1 MKNYQELIG
10 EANNQ
15 KDWDAVIKLATEAKN
30 LELGEVFLG
39 IRKGYVNLFTGDHS
53 RIEDMFSEAGIKWF
67 SFKTQPQLNKLLK
80 SGELTLEMV
89 QSEPIVIFS
98 GKSTIN
104 NRLSNLNWP
113 INNFTARTSSRK
125 TKNVDKNGFAVYDYF
140 CCLTNKGTNESISF
154 KMDDNNTALKAIMRD
169 KRIDLIL
176 SDF

>member
-39 IRKGYVNLFTGDHS
+39 IRKGYVNLFTGAHSS

-67 SFKTQPQLNKLLK
+67 SFRTQPQLNRLLK
-80 SGELTLEMV
+80 SGDLTLEMI

-98 GKSTIN
+98 GKPTIN
-104 NRLSNLNWP
+104 NRLANLNWP
-113 INNFTARTSSRK
+113 VNNFTARTSSRK
-125 TKNVDKNGFAVYDYF
+125 TKNVDKNGNEIYNQMKVYH
-140 CCLTNKGTNESISF
+140 
-154 KMDDNNTALKAIMRD
+154 LKWMITT
-169 KRIDLIL
+169 LH
-176 SDF
+176 